1 MWQKKLCLGVNA
13 TFGLS
18 VEEQIKL
25 FKQVG
30 FEGFFTHWEQ
40 GVPVEE
46 WVKCAKENGMI
57 YQSIHAPFGGSA
69 DMWGDDEMSAE
80 KALNELL
87 ECLAVCEKYQVPIMI
102 VHTYIGFGEHE
113 PPSEKGLERFG
124 KLVETAEKTN
134 VKIAFEN
141 TEGEEFLAALMN
153 RFSSSDSVGFCWDSG
168 HEMCYNYSK
177 DLLAL
182 YGDKLIATHLNDN
195 LGIKDFNGSIY
206 YTDDLH
212 LLPFDG
218 IADWDYNAQ
227 RLKKCNFDGFLTF
240 ELCNKSKPGRYD
252 NDIYSK
258 MDIKEYISEAYKR
271 ACRIAV
277 KCL

>member
-1 MWQKKLCLGVNA
+1 MWQKKLCLGVEE

-18 VEEQIKL
+18 VQEQIKL

-30 FEGFFTHWEQ
+30 FEGFFTSWKS
-40 GVPVEE
+40 GAPVEE
-46 WVKCAKENGMI
+46 WVQCAKENAMI

-69 DMWGDDEMSAE
+69 DMWGNDEEKAE

-87 ECLAVCEKYQVPIMI
+87 ECLGVCEKYQVPIMI

-113 PPSEKGLERFG
+113 PPSEKGLVRFG
-124 KLVETAEKTN
+124 KLVEAAEKTN

-141 TEGEEFLAALMN
+141 TEGEEFLAALMH
-153 RFSSSDSVGFCWDSG
+153 RFSSSNSVGFCWDSG
-168 HEMCYNYSK
+168 HEMCYNHSQ
-177 DLLAL
+177 DLLGL

-195 LGIKDFNGSIY
+195 LGIKDFNGNIY

-218 IADWDYNAQ
+218 IANWDYNAQ
-227 RLKKCNFDGFLTF
+227 RLKRCNFNGMLTF
-240 ELCNKSKPGRYD
+240 ELCNISKPGRYE
-252 NDIYSK
+252 NDVYSK

-271 ACRIAV
+271 ACRFAV

>member
-1 MWQKKLCLGVNA
+1 MWQKKLCLGVNS

-30 FEGFFTHWEQ
+30 FEGFFTHWEH
-40 GVPVEE
+40 GDPIEE

-57 YQSIHAPFGGSA
+57 YQSVHAPFGGSA
-69 DMWGDDEMSAE
+69 DMWGEDNEKAE

-87 ECLAVCEKYQVPIMI
+87 ECLAVCDKYQIPIMV

-124 KLVETAEKTN
+124 LLVKAAEKTN
-134 VKIAFEN
+134 VKVAFEN
-141 TEGEEFLAALMN
+141 TEGEEFLAALMD
-153 RFSSSDSVGFCWDSG
+153 RFSSSDSVGYCWDSG

-195 LGIKDFNGSIY
+195 LGIKDFNGKIY

-218 IADWDYNAQ
+218 IADWDYNAK
-227 RLKKCNFDGFLTF
+227 RLKRCNFAGMLTF
-240 ELCNKSKPGRYD
+240 ELCNTSKPGRHE
-252 NDIYSK
+252 NDVYQK

-271 ACRIAV
+271 ACRVAV